1 MEKDI
6 RGLGQANR
14 NANDAISA
22 VQIAEGAYGEQLEM
36 LNRMSELTIQSLSG
50 TYTDTD
56 RDKMQVEF
64 AALILE
70 IDRVADNTKF
80 NGTSL
85 LAGVGTA
92 TSVTLSIQIGT
103 GSSDALDVVFKDT
116 TSDTTANGGL
126 DITGQT
132 IATSGGATTAQGKID
147 TAIGLLTT
155 AMADMGSYGSRLDS
169 VISNN
174 TVMKDATALAKGRI
188 MDADFAVESANLAKS
203 NVLLQVSQS
212 MLAQANQQPSLV
224 LGLIK

>member
-85 LAGVGTA
+85 LAGVGVA

-103 GSSDALDVVFKDT
+103 GSSDALNVVFKDT
-116 TSDTTANGGL
+116 TSETAGGL
-126 DITGQT
+126 DIEGQKIETTGE
-132 IATSGGATTAQGKID
+132 ATTAKGKID